1 MVREVLVTRAFSYA
15 KEFTILTLRT
25 IGNQRNFMQGVLW
38 SGLSLEEIPA
48 TEIGS
53 GEMGLGDLEW
63 KMEKAGLG
71 EGWI

>member
-1 MVREVLVTRAFSYA
+1 
-15 KEFTILTLRT
+15 
-25 IGNQRNFMQGVLW
+25 MQGVLW
-38 SGLSLEEIPA
+38 SGLSLGEIPA

-71 EGWI
+71 KG